1 MDQQVQEAYLSAMG
15 VSLWYP
21 RFTLPNAPE
30 LDWPV
35 DAIEQTPAS
44 EPSAVLQQAAS
55 LDTVQSQSSSS
66 SLSQIKSLI
75 GDEEETGT
83 APLPSDKSSKVEPS
97 PSNSKPATA
106 TEVVPPFGFLF
117 FRYALGVS
125 VVVSVRDNEPLSS
138 VELRFLEAVIGY
150 LGVPT
155 TPEFNHR
162 VSWPLVKQSPQFST
176 REFFEDSMKALF
188 NKQAVGFGVNT
199 YLLFGQRLSQEL
211 SGLLK
216 TLSSDDQSVQVV
228 SSPELPELLTS
239 ADAKRALWK
248 QLLPIKA

>member
-1 MDQQVQEAYLSAMG
+1 MDRQVQEAYLSTMG

-30 LDWPV
+30 LNWPV
-35 DAIEQTPAS
+35 EFVEPAATS
-44 EPSAVLQQAAS
+44 EMPAVAQQPPS
-55 LDTVQSQSSSS
+55 LDVSQPSST

-75 GDEEETGT
+75 GDEEE
-83 APLPSDKSSKVEPS
+83 AESLLSEASSKVEPALS
-97 PSNSKPATA
+97 ETKPANA

-117 FRYALGVS
+117 FRYSLGVS
-125 VVVSVRDNEPLSS
+125 VAVSVRDNEPLSS

-211 SGLLK
+211 SELLK
-216 TLSSDDQSVQVV
+216 TLSADDQSVQVV
-228 SSPELPELLTS
+228 SSSELPELLTS
-239 ADAKRALWK
+239 AEAKRELWK